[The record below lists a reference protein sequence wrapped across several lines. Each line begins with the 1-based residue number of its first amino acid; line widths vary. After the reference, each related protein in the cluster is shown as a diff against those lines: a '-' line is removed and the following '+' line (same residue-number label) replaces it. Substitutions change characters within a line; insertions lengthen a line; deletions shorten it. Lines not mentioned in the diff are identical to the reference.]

1 MRQPS
6 TERYGV
12 VARLLHWSIAA
23 LIFTLLAL
31 GWYMVGLTYFDR
43 WYNAAL
49 SWHRVLGLLVL
60 TLALTFLLWRQIA
73 PSPPLPTTISRAQQ
87 VAANAAHH
95 LLFTLMVLIPVTG
108 YLVSTSAGKSIE
120 VFGWFAV
127 PPLIDVND
135 TLRELAIKIHFYC
148 AYGTG
153 LLALGH
159 AGAAL
164 KHQFIDK
171 DGILSRM
178 L

>member
-1 MRQPS
+1 MPPAP
-6 TERYGV
+6 TERYHLITR
-12 VARLLHWSIAA
+12 ALHWSIAL
-23 LIFTLLAL
+23 LIVTLLAL

-49 SWHRVLGLLVL
+49 SWHRVLGLSV
-60 TLALTFLLWRQIA
+60 LALALIFLPWRLLMPA
-73 PSPPLPTTISRAQQ
+73 PPLPESVGRLQHL
-87 VAANAAHH
+87 AATGVHY
-95 LLFTLMVLIPVTG
+95 LLLLMMLLIPLTG
-108 YLVSTSAGKSIE
+108 YLVSTSAGKSID

-127 PPLIDVND
+127 PPLVVVDER
-135 TLRELAIKIHFYC
+135 LRDLAIKIHFYC

-153 LLALGH
+153 FLALGH